1 MTSPASRPVPPAA
14 ANPLN
19 LRGAVDLSSLKQ
31 RPPAPPAGGPAA
43 GPAAPGGTGSPA
55 PGAGATGADGTGAD
69 GTENSVRPLRV
80 DVTEANFQELVE
92 LSAQVPVVIAL
103 WAPYS
108 PGSGQ
113 LVDDLAQIVDSYDGQ
128 LVLGAADIEAFPQLA
143 QAFQVQAVPTAVAV
157 VKGQPVPL
165 FQGGAE
171 EQQIRSL
178 LDELLKVAAANG
190 VSGRIGAG
198 GPGADEAEAPPL
210 PPLHQEAFDAIEARD
225 YATAAAAYRQA
236 LLEMPADAEAKAGL
250 AQVELMGRL
259 QPLSAA
265 DTDALRALAADEPDN
280 LDAQLGVADLDV
292 AGGHVE
298 DGLGRIVS
306 FIGRN
311 FGPERETARVRLLE
325 LFDVVGIH
333 DDRVAKARQNL
344 ARVLF

>member
-31 RPPAPPAGGPAA
+31 RPAPPAGGAGAGRPPAA
-43 GPAAPGGTGSPA
+43 GPDAGN
-55 PGAGATGADGTGAD
+55 GAGGAGQNAAGA
-69 GTENSVRPLRV
+69 PLRV
-80 DVTEANFQELVE
+80 DVTEANFQELVD

-103 WAPYS
+103 WAGYS
-108 PGSGQ
+108 PGSAQ
-113 LVDDLAQIVDSYDGQ
+113 LVDVLERIVDSYDGR

-171 EQQIRSL
+171 EQQVRSL

-190 VSGRIGAG
+190 VTGRLGAG
-198 GPGADEAEAPPL
+198 GPGSEPEAPPL
-210 PPLHQEAFDAIEARD
+210 PPLHQKAFDAIEAGD
-225 YATAAAAYRQA
+225 YAGAAAAYRQA
-236 LLEMPADAEAKAGL
+236 LTEMPADAEAKAGL

-259 QPLSAA
+259 QALTAA
-265 DTDALRALAADEPDN
+265 ETEAVRGRAAEEPDN
-280 LDAQLGVADLDV
+280 LDAQLAVADLDV

-298 DGLGRIVS
+298 DGLGRIVT

-325 LFDVVGIH
+325 LFDVVGTS
-333 DDRVAKARQNL
+333 DERVAKARQNL

>member
-31 RPPAPPAGGPAA
+31 RPAAP
-43 GPAAPGGTGSPA
+43 PAAPGAAGA
-55 PGAGATGADGTGAD
+55 PGMPGAPAAGNGGA
-69 GTENSVRPLRV
+69 EQPRRPLRV
-80 DVTEANFQELVE
+80 DISEANFQELVE
-92 LSAQVPVVIAL
+92 LSAQVPVVVAL
-103 WAPYS
+103 WAAYS
-108 PGSGQ
+108 PGSAE
-113 LVDDLAQIVDSYDGQ
+113 LVDVLERIVDSYDGR
-128 LVLGAADIEAFPQLA
+128 LVLGAADVEVFPQLA
-143 QAFQVQAVPTAVAV
+143 QAFQVQAVPTAVAL

-171 EQQIRSL
+171 EPQVRGL

-190 VSGRIGAG
+190 VDGRVATD
-198 GPGADEAEAPPL
+198 GPGAAETEAPPL
-210 PPLHQEAFDAIEARD
+210 PPLHQKAFDAIEAGD
-225 YATAAAAYRQA
+225 YAAAADAYRQA

-259 QPLSAA
+259 QPLAAA
-265 DTDALRALAADEPDN
+265 DTEALRQQAATEPDN
-280 LDAQLGVADLDV
+280 LEAQLSVADLDI

-298 DGLGRIVS
+298 DGLGRIVA

-325 LFDVVGIH
+325 LFDVVGTG

>member
-31 RPPAPPAGGPAA
+31 RPAAPPVAPAPGGPA
-43 GPAAPGGTGSPA
+43 GSPAAPAAGNGGA
-55 PGAGATGADGTGAD
+55 EQPG
-69 GTENSVRPLRV
+69 RPLRV
-80 DVTEANFQELVE
+80 DITEANFQELVE
-92 LSAQVPVVIAL
+92 LSAQVPVVVAL
-103 WAPYS
+103 WAAYS
-108 PGSGQ
+108 PGSAE
-113 LVDDLAQIVDSYDGQ
+113 LVDVLERIVDSYEGQ
-128 LVLGAADIEAFPQLA
+128 LVLGAADVEAFPQLA
-143 QAFQVQAVPTAVAV
+143 QAFQVQAVPTAVAL

-171 EQQIRSL
+171 EPQVRTL

-190 VSGRIGAG
+190 VTGRIGTG
-198 GPGADEAEAPPL
+198 GPGADTEAPPL
-210 PPLHQEAFDAIEARD
+210 PALHQKAFDAIEAGNF
-225 YATAAAAYRQA
+225 AAAADAYRQA
-236 LLEMPADAEAKAGL
+236 LLEMPADADAKAGL

-259 QPLSAA
+259 QSLTAA
-265 DTDALRALAADEPDN
+265 ETEALRQRAATEPDN
-280 LDAQLGVADLDV
+280 LEAQLGVADLDV

-298 DGLGRIVS
+298 DGLARLVA

-325 LFDVVGIH
+325 LFDVVGTG
-333 DDRVAKARQNL
+333 DPRVAKARQNL

>member
-31 RPPAPPAGGPAA
+31 RPAPPAGGGA
-43 GPAAPGGTGSPA
+43 GRPPAPGGA
-55 PGAGATGADGTGAD
+55 GAGVASPGGASAGT
-69 GTENSVRPLRV
+69 PLRV
-80 DVTEANFQELVE
+80 DVTEANFQELVD

-103 WAPYS
+103 WASYS

-113 LVDDLAQIVDSYDGQ
+113 LVDVLEQIIESYEGR

-171 EQQIRSL
+171 EQQVRSL
-178 LDELLKVAAANG
+178 FDELLKVAAANG
-190 VSGRIGAG
+190 VTGRIGAG
-198 GPGADEAEAPPL
+198 GPGAAEPEAPPL
-210 PPLHQEAFDAIEARD
+210 PPLHQKAFDAIEAGD
-225 YATAAAAYRQA
+225 YAGAAAAYRQA
-236 LLEMPADAEAKAGL
+236 LTEMPADAEAKAGL

-259 QPLSAA
+259 QALSAA
-265 DTDALRALAADEPDN
+265 ETEALRGRAADEPDN
-280 LDAQLGVADLDV
+280 LEAQLAVADLDI

-298 DGLGRIVS
+298 DGLGRIVT

-325 LFDVVGIH
+325 LFDVVGTS